1 MYNNNNY
8 NSYGYGGYGGYG
20 SYQTYQAPQQQ
31 PQTTYIP
38 LTFVNGI
45 DGVNKHILAP
55 NTSVYLRDSDSNR
68 LYIKTCDSTGRC
80 DIKCYELVETSPN
93 SLNKQQKDMSSEF
106 ISKKEFEELQNKIEG
121 LEKRISE
128 LGVANNE

>member
-8 NSYGYGGYGGYG
+8 NSYGYGGYGGYNT
-20 SYQTYQAPQQQ
+20 YQNYQAPQQQ

-93 SLNKQQKDMSSEF
+93 NQQNDTSNEF
-106 ISKKEFEELQNKIEG
+106 ISKKEFELLQGKIGEIESR
-121 LEKRISE
+121 LNQ
-128 LGVANNE
+128 LGVVNNE